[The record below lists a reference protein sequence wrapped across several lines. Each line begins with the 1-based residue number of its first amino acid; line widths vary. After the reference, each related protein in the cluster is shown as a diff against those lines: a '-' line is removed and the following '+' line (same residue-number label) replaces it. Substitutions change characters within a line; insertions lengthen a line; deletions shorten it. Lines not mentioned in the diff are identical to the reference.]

1 MLKHS
6 ETLKYPKTIYWF
18 LIANFVIGLIFA
30 FILGFFPGAFLSFVD
45 WPISDLDEPALFGYR
60 MLGVVILG
68 PSFASL
74 FATRKD
80 EWKEINVTMD
90 MECILLLFIKEM
102 HQLNKEYVNKVI
114 SEAKIEG
121 DKEKELMG
129 LRMRVLISGD
139 FNPFDMFFNN
149 YKRGFDEIFS
159 LFEKFSNDLF
169 SIYGNWVSQYILERR
184 SIHGINN
191 INDNYKKLL
200 GIDLAMNFKYWK
212 ELAKYHYM
220 RNIFIHKDGEIDK
233 DFITNLK
240 KLNLPFEQYKL
251 GDKLQLT
258 SKIFNDAIEIIKKTF
273 SFIKTNLN

>member
-1 MLKHS
+1 MVNKNQVIDLIS
-6 ETLKYPKTIYWF
+6 KYEMKVENVQIEVNN
-18 LIANFVIGLIFA
+18 AQ
-30 FILGFFPGAFLSFVD
+30 
-45 WPISDLDEPALFGYR
+45 R
-60 MLGVVILG
+60 MLHPELPGLFVKYEIPKEVPKEKREVIE
-68 PSFASL
+68 
-74 FATRKD
+74 RKLIKKI
-80 EWKEINVTMD
+80 KEENKGIT
-90 MECILLLFIKEM
+90 CFFIKEM
-102 HQLNKEYVNKVI
+102 HQLNEEYVNKVI

-169 SIYGNWVSQYILERR
+169 SIYGNWMTQYILERR
-184 SIHGINN
+184 SIHGINK

-220 RNIFIHKDGEIDK
+220 RNIFIHKDGVIDK